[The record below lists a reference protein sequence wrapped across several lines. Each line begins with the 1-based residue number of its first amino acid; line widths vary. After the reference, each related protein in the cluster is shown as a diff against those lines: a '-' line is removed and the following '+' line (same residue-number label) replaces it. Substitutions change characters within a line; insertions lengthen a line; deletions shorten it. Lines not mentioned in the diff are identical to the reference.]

1 MLQGNNESDGYEED
15 PQHADRGSADEGHAV
30 APRSMEDFH
39 RGGRARGGT
48 ASGARMPALDE
59 ETFMYTCGQ
68 NSYGELGHEHS
79 EERFFPEKVKF
90 LVGRNLAR
98 IAAGNEHTAVLT
110 DTGEVFT
117 CGYNDSGQ
125 CGLGT
130 VGRVTSLRRIE
141 ALQDKGVVNLVSSNG
156 CEHLVAVSEDG
167 EVYTCGYNARGQLG
181 HGTKTQVIVPRI
193 IDSLATRRVIKVAC
207 SYYHTIIATDEDE
220 IFACGRNDF
229 GQLGVGTREEMLR
242 PEPVPFFADK
252 GAVLSLACGQYH
264 TLVSTT
270 QGGVYAFGK
279 NDYGQLGI
287 ETREPRHV
295 PHLVAEPLDE
305 AIVTHL
311 ACGYYHTCAVT
322 SGEVV
327 YTFGRNDYGQL
338 GLGHQN
344 NQGTPAA
351 VTVLDGANIIDVTC
365 GCYHSIALASSG
377 VVYAFGRNNHGQ
389 LGLGDTTDVYIPQIV
404 AGLQSVFISQVAA
417 GFYHTI
423 FLAGRN
429 PNDIARSKSER
440 TLSTDLKKLLN
451 NPARSDVTFI
461 VEGRPIYAHRCIIM
475 SRCEPLERM
484 LDGPMRESQQSE
496 IVLHE
501 QTYDVYMALLE
512 YLYTD
517 IVEGLDP
524 QHVRLEFA
532 LDLLAVADQYL
543 LDPLKRMCEK
553 AIHKSI
559 DVDNVAY
566 MLATADTRQA
576 HELRKR
582 CFDFIMRHFG
592 KVIGTRSF
600 TELPK
605 DLLEEILFAASKRGV
620 YVR

>member
-1 MLQGNNESDGYEED
+1 VE
-15 PQHADRGSADEGHAV
+15 
-30 APRSMEDFH
+30 
-39 RGGRARGGT
+39 
-48 ASGARMPALDE
+48 LDS

-68 NSYGELGHEHS
+68 NSYGELGHQHT
-79 EERFFPEKVKF
+79 EERFFPEKVEF
-90 LVGRNLAR
+90 MVGRSIVR
-98 IAAGNEHTAVLT
+98 VAAGNEHTAVLT

-125 CGLGT
+125 CGIGT
-130 VGRVTSLRRIE
+130 VGRVNMLRRVD
-141 ALQDKGVVNLVSSNG
+141 ALEGKGVVNLVSSNG
-156 CEHLVAVSEDG
+156 CEHLVAVTEDG
-167 EVYTCGYNARGQLG
+167 QVYSCGYNARGQLG
-181 HGTKTQVIVPRI
+181 HGSKQQVTVPRLVE
-193 IDSLATRRVIKVAC
+193 SLAQRRVLKVAC
-207 SYYHTIIATDEDE
+207 SYYHTILATDADE

-229 GQLGVGTREEMLR
+229 GQLGVGTREETLR
-242 PEPVPFFADK
+242 PEPVPFFQGK

-264 TLVSTT
+264 TLVSTS

-287 ETREPRHV
+287 ESHEPRHV
-295 PHLVAEPLDE
+295 PHLVAEPLAD
-305 AIVTHL
+305 AVVTHL

-322 SGEVV
+322 SDEVV

-338 GLGHQN
+338 GLGHHN
-344 NQGTPAA
+344 NSRTPSR
-351 VTVLDGANIIDVTC
+351 VTVLDNASVIDITC
-365 GCYHSIALASSG
+365 GCYHSIALSRKG
-377 VVYAFGRNNHGQ
+377 VVYSFGRNNHGQ
-389 LGLGDTTDVYIPQIV
+389 LGLGDTTDAYVPQIV
-404 AGLQSVFISQVAA
+404 GGLSGQFIAHVAA

-423 FLAGRN
+423 FLAGAN
-429 PNDIARSKSER
+429 PNVIGATKSEK
-440 TLSTDLKKLLN
+440 TLAFDLKKLLN

-461 VEGRPIYAHRCIIM
+461 VNGQPIYAHRCIIM

-484 LDGPMRESQQSE
+484 LDGPMRESQQNE

-501 QTYDVYMALLE
+501 QIYDVYLALLE

-517 IVEGLDP
+517 RVEGLDP
-524 QHVRLEFA
+524 KSVQLEFA

-566 MLATADTRQA
+566 MLATADARQA
-576 HELRKR
+576 HELRKK

-592 KVIGTRSF
+592 KVIGTKSF
-600 TELPK
+600 TELSK
-605 DLLEEILFAASKRGV
+605 ELLEEILFAASKRGV